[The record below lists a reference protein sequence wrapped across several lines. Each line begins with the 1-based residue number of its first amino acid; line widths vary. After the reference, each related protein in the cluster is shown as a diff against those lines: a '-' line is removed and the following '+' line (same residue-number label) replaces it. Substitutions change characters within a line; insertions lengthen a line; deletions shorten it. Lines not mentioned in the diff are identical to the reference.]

1 MSAARINGVE
11 LHYELSGSGEP
22 LVLVHGSW
30 GDHHNWDRVVPALAE
45 SFRVLAYDRRGHSAS
60 ERPAGQGSVF
70 EDADDLAGLIDE
82 LGLAPAH
89 VAGNSFGA
97 AVALR
102 AATRR
107 PEVFRTLIVHEP
119 PLFPLLAGTALEPA
133 LAEVQQRVGAVVALL
148 EDGNHEDA
156 ARLFTNTVA
165 FGPGAWDDQFTPQ
178 MRAVFIANAPTWLDE
193 VRDPDALQMD
203 LHALAGFDKPA
214 LLTSGTESAPFFGPV
229 VDMLA
234 ESLPRSERVT
244 IDGADHVPHVSVPGR
259 YVALVRTFAQAER
272 AGAPG

>member
-11 LHYELSGSGEP
+11 LHYELSGSGDP

-30 GDHHNWDRVVPALAE
+30 GDHHNWDPVVSALAE

-97 AVALR
+97 VIVLR

-107 PEVFRTLIVHEP
+107 PEVFRSLIVHEP
-119 PLFPLLAGTALEPA
+119 PLVSLLAGTELEPA
-133 LAEVQQRVGAVVALL
+133 LAEVQRRIDAVVGLL
-148 EDGNHEDA
+148 EGSDHEGA
-156 ARLFTNTVA
+156 ARLFVETIA
-165 FGPGAWDDQFTPQ
+165 FGPGAWDGQLTPEMREVFT
-178 MRAVFIANAPTWLDE
+178 ANAPTWLDE

-203 LHALAGFDKPA
+203 LDALAGFDRPA
-214 LLTSGTESAPFFGPV
+214 LLTSGTESAPFFGSV
-229 VDMLA
+229 VDIVA
-234 ESLPRSERVT
+234 EPLPRSARVT
-244 IDGADHVPHVSVPGR
+244 IDGADHAPHISVPER
-259 YVALVRTFAQAER
+259 YVELVRTFAQPER
-272 AGAPG
+272 SAAPG